1 MPVKPVAF
9 RRRKLSLTS
18 LIDVIF
24 LLLLFFML
32 SSTFSK
38 YGEVRFLAGAAGSV
52 APASAPPLFLRLD
65 GSVLSLNGVP
75 VALSELEAAIRAV
88 KSGDPS
94 WQVIVAVAGE
104 ATSQALVDVLAPLS
118 RIKGAQ
124 VTVVE

>member
-1 MPVKPVAF
+1 MPVRPVAF

-38 YGEVRFLAGAAGSV
+38 YGEVPLLAGSQGAASAG
-52 APASAPPLFLRLD
+52 AAPPLFLRLD
-65 GSVLSLNGVP
+65 GDDLSLNGVP
-75 VALSELEAAIRAV
+75 VELARLPEAIRSQ
-88 KSGDPS
+88 SGGNPAP
-94 WQVIVAVAGE
+94 QVIVAVAGP

-118 RIKGAQ
+118 RMEGPQ

>member
-1 MPVKPVAF
+1 MQVKAAAF

-38 YGEVRFLAGAAGSV
+38 YGEVPFLAGSPGNV
-52 APASAPPLFLRLD
+52 GPASAPPLFLRLD
-65 GSVLSLNGVP
+65 GSMVSLNGVP
-75 VALSELEAAIRAV
+75 VALSDLPAAIRAQ
-88 KSGDPS
+88 SGDTPAP
-94 WQVIVAVAGE
+94 QVIVAVAGE

-118 RIKGAQ
+118 RIEGAQ